1 MTTTEEVPM
10 PFSPVQEAAF
20 MPSPEK
26 ILAAAKKLAAT

>member
-1 MTTTEEVPM
+1 MEGKLIFA

-26 ILAAAKKLAAT
+26 ILAAVKKLAAT